1 MDASAFRLTPC
12 QQHHHLSVHIYNIDT
27 YTSVLYTATTTID
40 YLEEHLPIEAEPVDR
55 EQQQDLSMEARR
67 TTLMSNGPLGN
78 GHAGSALPV
87 PSSAMKKPAMRMGPP
102 RMSVAPNTGGGM
114 RASTIGGGGGGGGG
128 GGMTRMPSQEN
139 LQGRPSTMGA
149 RAGVDGVSSAN
160 RGDGGMY
167 GRPSTVRVA
176 PGR

>member
-1 MDASAFRLTPC
+1 
-12 QQHHHLSVHIYNIDT
+12 
-27 YTSVLYTATTTID
+27 
-40 YLEEHLPIEAEPVDR
+40 
-55 EQQQDLSMEARR
+55 MEARR

-87 PSSAMKKPAMRMGPP
+87 PSSGMKKPAMRMGPP

-114 RASTIGGGGGGGGG
+114 RASTIGGGGGGG
-128 GGMTRMPSQEN
+128 MTRMPSQEN
-139 LQGRPSTMGA
+139 LQGRQSTMGA
-149 RAGVDGVSSAN
+149 RAGMDGISSGN

-167 GRPSTVRVA
+167 GRPSAARVA